1 MDEQKKYTILSASG
15 MPVIDSD
22 LQRFNDIDLVGTCR
36 LKSDIEIILQQM
48 QILPECV
55 VISDMLNGDEE
66 LIELILKI
74 HREYPAMRVI
84 YLAGTLDT
92 KDLAR
97 TDQLGMLV
105 INGIYDIVVGKVTP
119 TLIRDIIAYPK
130 AEESVAYLKTH
141 LLSKKAEIQNAAAGF
156 EYEGFGTQE
165 KALEHKN
172 NMFLVWSSKPGSG
185 KSFISANLAAAV
197 ARYGLDRP
205 KVALIDGDMQN
216 LSIGNI
222 LGIKPDPERNL
233 KIAMQSVQD
242 LLDGKCD
249 TEERIRRAEK
259 KVRSCFVRY
268 KGLTNLDVL
277 AGSGLSPRE
286 AYGLNL
292 EGRHYQKLIS
302 IIENLYDYIIVDLN
316 SSIFSPSTYTLMEM
330 CKEVYCVINLDYNNI
345 LNSARYKD
353 SLKAFNIDDKI
364 HYVLNQ
370 DFTND
375 GSGAFG
381 TDKEELN
388 MTGDNIEEKIVHLDA
403 RIPNIEPSIFF
414 NRQLDGKPIILYK
427 KQYTEKVR
435 LAILKLAERI
445 CPIDPSI
452 INDLQRS
459 VNNQRKGFF
468 SSFFKKKQIEEQV
481 PENTDENSELDYN
494 ISPVTVD
501 DVTKAIQS
509 CNSNNDAQSD

>member
-1 MDEQKKYTILSASG
+1 
-15 MPVIDSD
+15 
-22 LQRFNDIDLVGTCR
+22 
-36 LKSDIEIILQQM
+36 
-48 QILPECV
+48 
-55 VISDMLNGDEE
+55 ML
-66 LIELILKI
+66 
-74 HREYPAMRVI
+74 
-84 YLAGTLDT
+84 
-92 KDLAR
+92 
-97 TDQLGMLV
+97 
-105 INGIYDIVVGKVTP
+105 
-119 TLIRDIIAYPK
+119 
-130 AEESVAYLKTH
+130 
-141 LLSKKAEIQNAAAGF
+141 F
-156 EYEGFGTQE
+156 
-165 KALEHKN
+165 
-172 NMFLVWSSKPGSG
+172 
-185 KSFISANLAAAV
+185 
-197 ARYGLDRP
+197 
-205 KVALIDGDMQN
+205 
-216 LSIGNI
+216 
-222 LGIKPDPERNL
+222 
-233 KIAMQSVQD
+233 
-242 LLDGKCD
+242 
-249 TEERIRRAEK
+249 
-259 KVRSCFVRY
+259 RS
-268 KGLTNLDVL
+268 
-277 AGSGLSPRE
+277 
-286 AYGLNL
+286 
-292 EGRHYQKLIS
+292 
-302 IIENLYDYIIVDLN
+302 
-316 SSIFSPSTYTLMEM
+316 
-330 CKEVYCVINLDYNNI
+330 
-345 LNSARYKD
+345 
-353 SLKAFNIDDKI
+353 
-364 HYVLNQ
+364 LNQ